1 MNKKHLQ
8 KFDKKRSSNSLG
20 KLIQSSF
27 NIELPKKEIKY
38 DTIQHNNFL
47 DILQILDNNNKIYL
61 KN

>member
-27 NIELPKKEIKY
+27 DIELPKKEIKY

-47 DILQILDNNNKIYL
+47 DL
-61 KN
+61 